1 MKVCLLSDTYP
12 PDVGGLAVSAQRTA
26 QNLAGAGLDI
36 HVTTLSGSRPPGS
49 WTSEADGAVTVHRLG
64 AHPRM
69 RATLTEWFEL
79 TAELD
84 KAQGFDLFH
93 GHFVCYAGY
102 VAATLARYHGKR
114 SVVSARGNDLDVMPF
129 DDRRAPFVF
138 KALETADAVVAVTH
152 DLARKAAA
160 LSGRQDLRVIH
171 NGVDPTL
178 FAPREPDPA
187 LRAEWG
193 LDERPVIGFI
203 GEARAK
209 KGLGRLL
216 RIYPQLYQRIP
227 AQLLLV
233 GGVRKE
239 DRPMVEFFQRGHP
252 DLPLHLVPPR
262 PNSDMPHFY
271 ALCDLVVLPSLR
283 DGLPNTLLEAMA
295 CARPVVASAVGGM
308 LDVLTDRVDGITLP
322 PRDDDAWTN
331 TLYQMLMDPQT
342 CQELGTAARHTACTR
357 FTVAGEREAWL
368 ALYREL
374 SPAADHK
381 PPATAHPPGPR

>member
-12 PDVGGLAVSAQRTA
+12 PEVGGLAVSARRTA
-26 QNLAGAGLDI
+26 QNLAGAGIEI
-36 HVTTLSGSRPPGS
+36 HVATLSGSRPPGS

-69 RATLTEWFEL
+69 RGTLTEWFEL

-84 KAQGFDLFH
+84 GEQGFDLFH

-102 VAATLARYHGKR
+102 VAATLARYRGKK
-114 SVVSARGNDLDVMPF
+114 SAVSARGNDIDVMPF
-129 DDRRAPFVF
+129 DNRRAPFVF

-160 LSGRQDLRVIH
+160 LTGRQDIHVIH
-171 NGVDPTL
+171 NGVDGTL

-187 LRAEWG
+187 LRARWG

-216 RIYPQLYQRIP
+216 RIYPQLYRRIP
-227 AQLLLV
+227 VQLLLV

-239 DRPMVEFFQRGHP
+239 DRPMVDFFQRGHP
-252 DLPLHLVPPR
+252 ELPLHLIPPQ
-262 PNSDMPHFY
+262 PNRDMPHYY
-271 ALCDLVVLPSLR
+271 ALCDLIVLPSLR

-308 LDVLTDRVDGITLP
+308 LDVVTDRVDGILLP
-322 PRDDDAWTN
+322 PRDDDAWID

-342 CQELGTAARHTACTR
+342 YQELGTAARHTASAR
-357 FTVAGEREAWL
+357 FTVAGELEAWL
-368 ALYREL
+368 ALYQEL
-374 SPAADHK
+374 SPAGGHRS
-381 PPATAHPPGPR
+381 PAAAHLPAPR